1 MQGAIVRTTVDR
13 KTGRQNSEE
22 VIGHEEVDED
32 AFYRPLVEILGEG
45 ILASC
50 KEEREK
56 RVG

>member
-1 MQGAIVRTTVDR
+1 MQAAIVRTTIDR
-13 KTGRQNSEE
+13 GGRQIMERIIIRIE
-22 VIGHEEVDED
+22 VNED